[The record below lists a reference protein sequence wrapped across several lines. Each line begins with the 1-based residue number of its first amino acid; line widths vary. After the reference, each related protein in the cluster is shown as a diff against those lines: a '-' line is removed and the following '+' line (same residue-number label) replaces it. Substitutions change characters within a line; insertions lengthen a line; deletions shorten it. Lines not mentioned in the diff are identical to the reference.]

1 MHNFET
7 VIGLEVHI
15 QLNTKTKAF
24 SPEINK
30 FELIPNKN
38 ISSVT
43 LALPGTLPVA
53 NKVQIQKAIKLGL
66 AFECEINK
74 VNFFDRKNYFY
85 PDLPKGYQIT
95 QDSQPICKGG
105 HINFFS
111 EGTEK
116 IVRIHH
122 IHMEEDAGKSSHD
135 QSEFY
140 SLIDYNRAGTP
151 LLELVTEPD
160 FRSGQEVFD
169 FLAYLQK
176 VVQYLDVS
184 DGNMEE
190 GSIRCDCN
198 VSVRPLGSEQYGER
212 REIKNVNSKKF
223 AKIAIE
229 YEAQSQIN
237 ELQQGKKIYKTTM
250 LFDPDSGKTRPMR
263 KKETEND
270 YRYFPEPD
278 LPPIKITDEQINRIK
293 SQITWLPYSLADELG
308 NKYGVPTHHLEVLT
322 DKIDIGNYFIKLAN
336 HGIETK
342 ELADLM
348 VLKLIPYSLESQKS
362 LQSLLPEEKIKEMID
377 LILMGKVSKAA
388 VYQYL
393 VPASIQN
400 SDVGVLDLAQQL
412 DLLKSEDQDF
422 LDEIIHTILIDFP
435 DKVKEYR
442 SGKKGLIGFFVGQV
456 KKEVGNKADPK
467 IVNDKLLK
475 LLNDSK

>member
-1 MHNFET
+1 MQNFET

-15 QLNTKTKAF
+15 QLNTRTKAF
-24 SPEINK
+24 SSERNQ
-30 FELIPNKN
+30 FELEANKN
-38 ISSVT
+38 ISTVT

-53 NKVQIQKAIKLGL
+53 NQIHIHKAIKLGL
-66 AFECEINK
+66 AFDCKINE

-95 QDSQPICKGG
+95 QDAQPICKGG
-105 HINFFS
+105 KINFSS
-111 EGTEK
+111 EGLEK
-116 IVRIHH
+116 SIRIHH

-135 QSEFY
+135 QSDIY

-160 FRSGQEVFD
+160 FRSGQEVHD
-169 FLAYLQK
+169 FLAYIQK

-198 VSVRPLGSEQYGER
+198 VSVRPYEDEKYGER

-223 AKIAIE
+223 AKTAIDF
-229 YEAQSQIN
+229 EAKAQIK
-237 ELQQGKKIYKTTM
+237 EILQGNKIYKTTM
-250 LFDPDSGKTRPMR
+250 LFDPESGTTRPMR

-278 LPPIKITDEQINRIK
+278 LPPIHITSDLIKKIKGE
-293 SQITWLPYSLADELG
+293 ITWLPNTLALELE
-308 NKYGVPTHHLEVLT
+308 NTYNVPKHHIDTLT
-322 DKIDIGNYFIKLAN
+322 EQIQTGEYFINLVN
-336 HGIETK
+336 QGIDAK
-342 ELADLM
+342 ELADLL
-348 VLKLIPYSLESQKS
+348 VLKI
-362 LQSLLPEEKIKEMID
+362 LPAAQEKNAAISTIFDVNQLKNVID
-377 LILMGKVSKAA
+377 IITSGKVAKAS

-393 VPASIQN
+393 IPAMIEN
-400 SDVGVLDLAQQL
+400 HDINPLDLAQKL
-412 DLLKSEDQDF
+412 ELVKSENQDF
-422 LDEIIHTILIDFP
+422 LDEVIGKIMQEFP
-435 DKVKEYR
+435 DKVKEYQ

-467 IVNDKLLK
+467 TVNEKLITI
-475 LLNDSK
+475 LNS